1 MHYQNDTD
9 STKHEFEAVSTASR
23 GLNMKL
29 VAMVLGAAYIVG
41 SGYFAYEL
49 GTRVEKAEES
59 QKTLVDSVELRN
71 KALIDQMGTTEAN
84 LKASTSD
91 LQTRIGKTQR
101 EIAARSAALRK
112 QVAETERQLKQSQQ
126 LLASVSNDL
135 GGVKSDLS
143 GAKGD
148 ISATRSDLEATKK
161 RLDTTIGDLGMQSG
175 LIAHTRDE
183 LELMM
188 HKGERNYY
196 EFTLTKSKRPTPVG
210 TVSLQLKKVNS
221 RKGNFTMNVLADDR
235 VIEKKDRNVAE
246 PLQFYTGRDHILYE
260 VVVFTA
266 AKKSVSGYL
275 SAPKNAPQPGVLR
288 EQSGF

>member
-1 MHYQNDTD
+1 MLTYHGPSRLSGFQGLNDRAEHGQGELMHYQKDTD
-9 STKHEFEAVSTASR
+9 SVRHEFEAVSTASR

-29 VAMVLGAAYIVG
+29 ITMILGAAYIVG

-135 GGVKSDLS
+135 GGVKTDLK

-148 ISATRSDLEATKK
+148 IEATRGRSEEHTSELQSRFDLVC
-161 RLDTTIGDLGMQSG
+161 RLL
-175 LIAHTRDE
+175 
-183 LELMM
+183 LE
-188 HKGERNYY
+188 
-196 EFTLTKSKRPTPVG
+196 
-210 TVSLQLKKVNS
+210 
-221 RKGNFTMNVLADDR
+221 
-235 VIEKKDRNVAE
+235 
-246 PLQFYTGRDHILYE
+246 
-260 VVVFTA
+260 
-266 AKKSVSGYL
+266 
-275 SAPKNAPQPGVLR
+275 
-288 EQSGF
+288 

>member
-1 MHYQNDTD
+1 MLTYHGPSRLSGFQGLNDRAEHGQGELMHYQNDTE
-9 STKHEFEAVSTASR
+9 SVRHEFEAVSSASR

-29 VAMVLGAAYIVG
+29 ITMILGAAYIVG

-49 GTRVEKAEES
+49 GTRVARAEES
-59 QKTLVDSVELRN
+59 QKTLVESVELRN
-71 KALIDQMGTTEAN
+71 KALIDEMGTTEAS

-175 LIAHTRDE
+175 LIAHTRED
-183 LELMM
+183 LELLK
-188 HKGERNYY
+188 HRGDRNYY
-196 EFTLTKSKRPTPVG
+196 EFTLAKSK
-210 TVSLQLKKVNS
+210 
-221 RKGNFTMNVLADDR
+221 
-235 VIEKKDRNVAE
+235 
-246 PLQFYTGRDHILYE
+246 
-260 VVVFTA
+260 
-266 AKKSVSGYL
+266 
-275 SAPKNAPQPGVLR
+275 
-288 EQSGF
+288 

>member
-9 STKHEFEAVSTASR
+9 STKNEFEAVSTASR

-29 VAMVLGAAYIVG
+29 VAMILGAAYIVG
-41 SGYFAYEL
+41 SGYFAYEV
-49 GTRVEKAEES
+49 GSRVEKAEES

-84 LKASTSD
+84 LKASTND

-135 GGVKSDLS
+135 GGVKTDLK

-148 ISATRSDLEATKK
+148 IEATRGDLEATKK
-161 RLDTTIGDLGMQSG
+161 RLETTIGDLGMQSG

-183 LELMM
+183 LEVLM
-188 HKGERNYY
+188 HKGDRNYY
-196 EFTLTKSKRPTPVG
+196 EFTLTKNKRPTPVG

-221 RKGNFTMNVLADDR
+221 KKGNFTMNVLADDH
-235 VIEKKDRNVAE
+235 VIEKKDRSVAE
-246 PLQFYTGRDHILYE
+246 PLQFYTGRDHVLYE

-266 AKKSVSGYL
+266 RVESGYI
-275 SAPKNAPQPGVLR
+275 
-288 EQSGF
+288 